1 MIVTVVENK
10 WSYDLMY
17 WNVEVIGG
25 VQYQVSEEQLKQI
38 QTCDYTQVQSVI
50 RQIVANADRILK

>member
-1 MIVTVVENK
+1 MIVTVTQTK

-38 QTCDYTQVQSVI
+38 QTCDFTQVQSVI

>member
-1 MIVTVVENK
+1 MIVTVTENK

-17 WNVEVIGG
+17 WNVEVIGWE
-25 VQYQVSEEQLKQI
+25 QYQVSEEQLKQI
-38 QTCDYTQVQSVI
+38 QTCDFTQVQSVI

>member
-1 MIVTVVENK
+1 MLVTITE
-10 WSYDLMY
+10 SEGRYDLMY
-17 WNVEVIGG
+17 WNVEVIGWE
-25 VQYQVSEEQLKQI
+25 QYQVSEEQLKQI

>member
-1 MIVTVVENK
+1 MLVTVTE
-10 WSYDLMY
+10 SEGRYDLMF